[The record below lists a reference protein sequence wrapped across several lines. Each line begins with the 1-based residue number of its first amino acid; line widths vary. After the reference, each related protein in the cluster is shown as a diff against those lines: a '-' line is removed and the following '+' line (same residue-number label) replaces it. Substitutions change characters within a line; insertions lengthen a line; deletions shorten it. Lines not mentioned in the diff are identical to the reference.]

1 MKNQKGEI
9 KETIPFTS
17 ATNGIKYLGRNLP
30 KETKHLY
37 TENHKTLMKEI
48 KDNTNRWQNIPSS

>member
-9 KETIPFTS
+9 KETILFTS
-17 ATNGIKYLGRNLP
+17 TTNGTKYLGRNLP

-37 TENHKTLMKEI
+37 TENHKRLMKEI
-48 KDNTNRWQNIPSS
+48 KDGTSR

>member
-9 KETIPFTS
+9 KETILFTS
-17 ATNGIKYLGRNLP
+17 ATNGTKYLGRNLP

-37 TENHKTLMKEI
+37 TENHKRLMKEI
-48 KDNTNRWQNIPSS
+48 KDGTSR